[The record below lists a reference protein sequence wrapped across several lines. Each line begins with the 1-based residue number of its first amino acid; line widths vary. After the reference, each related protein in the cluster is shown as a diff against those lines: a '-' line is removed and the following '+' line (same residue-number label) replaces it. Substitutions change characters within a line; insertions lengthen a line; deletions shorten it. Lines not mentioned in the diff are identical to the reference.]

1 MTDKRKLLL
10 LAGIALLFLVLYV
23 VIGLNG
29 RNWEY
34 ALPRR
39 LPRALAM
46 VVVGG
51 AIASSTLV
59 FQTITHNRI
68 LTPSIMGLDSM
79 YMLLQTAL
87 VFALGQSSVLV
98 HQRHW
103 NFLLSV
109 LCMMGF
115 AALLY
120 QVLFRRESQDIFFLL
135 LIGLIFG
142 TLLQSFT
149 SFMQMVMDPNEFMVV
164 QNRMFA
170 SFNNM
175 DTGLLVPA
183 LLLLGLSFL
192 YLVRSLPSLDTASL
206 GRDNAINLGVRYNQL
221 VYRMLLIVAVMVSVS
236 TALVGPITFLGLL
249 TANVAREYLRTYK
262 HRILLLAGALWSV
275 VFLVG
280 GQLLVERLLNFAAPI
295 SVLINLVGGVYFIYL
310 LLRQTAAE

>member
-23 VIGLNG
+23 VIGLNA

-46 VVVGG
+46 VVVGS

-59 FQTITHNRI
+59 FLTITHNRI

-87 VFALGQSSVLV
+87 VFVLGQSSVLV

-221 VYRMLLIVAVMVSVS
+221 VYRMLLVVAVMVSVS

-262 HRILLLAGALWSV
+262 HRILLIAGALWSV